1 MVEAIW
7 NYWPWIVVGLM
18 ALAAF
23 TLLRLMRGREQTPY
37 SRRRRLVTRSELAF
51 YRVLRDAVDNEWEIF
66 AMVRIAD
73 LLSVPKG
80 TENHRSWLNKIL
92 SKHIDFVICDKDSL
106 EVLAGIELDDPTH
119 LKPARMQ
126 RDKFVN
132 AAFDDAGL
140 PLLRIPTA
148 DEYEAS
154 EIRKMLDQVI
164 E

>member
-1 MVEAIW
+1 MLDAIW
-7 NYWPWIVVGLM
+7 KYWPWAVVGLM
-18 ALAAF
+18 AFAAF
-23 TLLRLMRGREQTPY
+23 MLLRLLRGREQTPY
-37 SRRRRLVTRSELAF
+37 SRRRRLVTRSELVF
-51 YRVLRDAVDNEWEIF
+51 YRVLQDAVNNDWEIF

-80 TENHRSWLNKIL
+80 TDNHRSWLNKIL

-106 EVLAGIELDDPTH
+106 EVLAGIELDDPSH
-119 LKPARMQ
+119 LQPARIQ

-148 DEYEAS
+148 DGYEVSA
-154 EIRKMLDQVI
+154 IRKMLDKVI